1 MADINDVMEAMMQT
15 PLGRR
20 INERQISVLCPVC
33 GENYKPDRRHSHCY
47 VGPIQGHPPL
57 VYHCWINECSGVVT
71 PTFLHDLG
79 IYDSDLDNALNGY
92 NRSSGNGINYTN
104 TKIKRSNN
112 KPYDVKIPNVRDTQN
127 NQYKLYYMKQRLGVN
142 FSYDNLKGLKVIFSL
157 NDLLKYNDIPPN
169 KKYAKFQKLLDHDY
183 IGFLST
189 MNDWVILRNTKP
201 NNNMRYV
208 KYGLFN
214 QIDTSNI
221 VYTLPGTQADLFS
234 DYVELNICEGTFDA
248 LGVFC
253 HVKKYN
259 RSNAIYAACCGSG
272 YINPIRYFIKL
283 GFIGNLH
290 VNIFSDKDKDIDFY
304 KEQGIYDKIEPWV
317 EGIDIYYNERGK
329 DYGVPR
335 SEISVVCS
343 NKG

>member
-1 MADINDVMEAMMQT
+1 MADIELVMQALAQT

-20 INERQISVLCPVC
+20 INDHQVSVLCPVC

-47 VGPIQGHPPL
+47 VGPIQGHPPI

-71 PTFLHDLG
+71 PSFLHDLN
-79 IYDSDLDNALNGY
+79 IFDPDLDMILNNY
-92 NRSSGNGINYTN
+92 NRSSDNKFYYTN
-104 TKIKRSNN
+104 SKINDPG
-112 KPYDVKIPNVRDTQN
+112 KPRKVELPDVKDTEL
-127 NQYKLYYMKQRLGVN
+127 NQYKLYYMKQRLGVD

-157 NDLLKYNDIPPN
+157 NDLLKYNGIPANP
-169 KKYAKFQKLLDHDY
+169 KYSKFQKKLDQDY

-189 MNDWVILRNTKP
+189 LNDWVILRNTKP
-201 NNNMRYV
+201 NNNMRYI
-208 KYGLFN
+208 KYSLFG

-248 LGVFC
+248 IGVFC

-259 RSNAIYAACCGSG
+259 RINSIYAACCGSG
-272 YINPIRYFIKL
+272 YINPIRYFIRM

-290 VNIFSDKDKDIDFY
+290 VNIYSDKDKDMEFY
-304 KEQGIYDKIEPWV
+304 RTQGIYEKIEPWV
-317 EGIDIYYNERGK
+317 EGIDIFYNERSK

-335 SEISVVCS
+335 SEISVMRAINS
-343 NKG
+343 